1 MRISEAA
8 HSLRVGSRS
17 VSDSRFRGFRIGW
30 ILVSAAVVA
39 GSATAMP
46 ASATTPTPKVSAAA
60 PSLPSLSVAEHE
72 AKNLGPVPASA
83 PVSFTLALQDRDPS
97 GLQTLVDQGDR
108 LTTSQWVST
117 YGPEPSMTAAVRR
130 SLAGAGLSSTWEAGD
145 SVLGVSGSARSVSD
159 YLHVTLHR
167 YLLYGNTR
175 FYAPLTQPVVP
186 RELAHE
192 VAAITGPNDY
202 PSDAAPAIPD
212 SQDGVT
218 PKQMS
223 QFYDL
228 TPLRAAGLDGKGMT
242 VIFPEGAV
250 PDTSTLTAFAAKF
263 HLPPFNLTVHTDP
276 SAWGSGAVPSDSW
289 YGNYAG
295 EASLDLE
302 VVHGLA
308 PEAREVVYVG
318 GGAPPQ
324 TLSMLQTMVTKNQ
337 GSILS
342 ASTNIGNCEQSPDAR
357 STAVSADA
365 IFAQAAAEG
374 TTVLFASGDRAAFQC
389 IPDAD
394 PATEGDASVYLGADS
409 PDVTAVGGTSAFF
422 AVNGAYYKE
431 AAWGEPLET
440 WGSGG
445 GISTFFP
452 QPSYQVAPGLAAKS
466 LGGRGVPDVACDAD
480 PVTSGWDIF
489 VPPAPS
495 LGETSPQEE
504 PVGGTSAA
512 TPCWAAIIALIDQ
525 DLVQLGLPKV
535 GFANPALYYFARDPS
550 GLPATPF
557 HQVTEGSN
565 LHFVA
570 TPGWNA
576 ATGLGTPDVGHLA
589 DDFEWYV
596 RNHLAAR

>member
-1 MRISEAA
+1 MNAMKTGWKLGACLVVGAVMCAGCSTTAQDDVAA
-8 HSLRVGSRS
+8 RT
-17 VSDSRFRGFRIGW
+17 I
-30 ILVSAAVVA
+30 SAAE
-39 GSATAMP
+39 TAR
-46 ASATTPTPKVSAAA
+46 
-60 PSLPSLSVAEHE
+60 SLPSLIVAESE
-72 AKNLGPVPASA
+72 SKDLGPVPASA
-83 PVSFTLALQDRDPS
+83 PVSFTLALQDRDTS

-108 LTTSQWVST
+108 VTTSQWVST
-117 YGPEPSMTAAVRR
+117 YGPDPSMTAAVRR
-130 SLAGAGLSSTWEAGD
+130 SLAGVGLSSTWEAGD

-167 YLLYGNTR
+167 FLLYGNTR

-192 VAAITGPNDY
+192 VAAITGPSDY

-212 SQDGVT
+212 SEDGVT

-276 SAWGSGAVPSDSW
+276 SVWGSGAVPSDSW
-289 YGNYAG
+289 YSNYAS
-295 EASLDLE
+295 EASMDLE
-302 VVHGLA
+302 IVHGLA
-308 PEAREVVYVG
+308 PEAREVVYVAD
-318 GGAPPQ
+318 GAPPQ
-324 TLSMLQTMVTKNQ
+324 MLSMLQTMVTRNQ

-342 ASTNIGNCEQSPDAR
+342 ASTNVGDCEQSPNAR
-357 STAVSADA
+357 AVAVSADA

-374 TTVLFASGDRAAFQC
+374 TTVLFATGDRAAFQC
-389 IPDAD
+389 ISDGD
-394 PATEGDASVYLGADS
+394 PATEGDVSVYLGADS

-431 AAWGEPLET
+431 AAWGEPLEG

-452 QPSYQVAPGLAAKS
+452 QPAYQVAPGLAAKS

-480 PVTSGWDIF
+480 SDTSGWDLF
-489 VPPAPS
+489 FPGQSGPVESPA
-495 LGETSPQEE
+495 
-504 PVGGTSAA
+504 GGTSAA

-525 DLVQLGLPKV
+525 DLVQRGLPKV
-535 GFANPALYYFARDPS
+535 GFANPALYDFSRGPS
-550 GLPATPF
+550 GMPAVPF
-557 HQVTEGSN
+557 HQVTLGSN

-570 TPGWNA
+570 TAGWNA
-576 ATGLGTPDVGHLA
+576 ATGLGTPDAAHLA
-589 DDFEWYV
+589 DDFEWYE
-596 RNHLAAR
+596 RSKATSH